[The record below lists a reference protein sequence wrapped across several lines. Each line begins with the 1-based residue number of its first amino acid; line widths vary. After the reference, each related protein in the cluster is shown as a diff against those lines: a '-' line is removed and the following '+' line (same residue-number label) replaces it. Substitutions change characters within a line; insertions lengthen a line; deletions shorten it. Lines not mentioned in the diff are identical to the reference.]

1 MIAFFIKQQ
10 DKLLEA
16 LFRHLEIVGLV
27 LLISIILAFLLTIL
41 ILPRKSLSN
50 IVIQIFN
57 IIYSIPSLALFAI
70 LIPFLGIGMK
80 TAVFVLV
87 LYNQYI
93 LIRSNVEAL
102 NSVDASVLEAAQ
114 GMGMSRWQILWKIRI
129 PLAVPRMMGGIHL
142 AVISTIGITTIAAT
156 INAGGLGKIL
166 FDGLRTMNIYKIL
179 WGTIFSAG
187 IALAADFILRLV
199 EALLRRWLTPNEQ
212 NEAGLH

>member
-1 MIAFFIKQQ
+1 MIEFFMKQQ

-16 LFRHLEIVGLV
+16 LFRHLQIVGIV
-27 LLISIILAFLLTIL
+27 LLISVILAFILTIL
-41 ILPRKSLSN
+41 ILPHKALSN
-50 IVIQIFN
+50 GVIQAFN

-93 LIRSNVEAL
+93 LIRSNIEAL
-102 NSVDASVLEAAQ
+102 NSVDPSIIEAAR
-114 GMGMSRWQILWKIRI
+114 GMGMNSRQVLWKIRI
-129 PLAVPRMMGGIHL
+129 PLSVPRMMGGIHL
-142 AVISTIGITTIAAT
+142 SVISTIGIATIAAT

-187 IALAADFILRLV
+187 IALAADGILRFA
-199 EALLRRWLTPNEQ
+199 EKLLRRWLTPNEQ
-212 NEAGLH
+212 TN